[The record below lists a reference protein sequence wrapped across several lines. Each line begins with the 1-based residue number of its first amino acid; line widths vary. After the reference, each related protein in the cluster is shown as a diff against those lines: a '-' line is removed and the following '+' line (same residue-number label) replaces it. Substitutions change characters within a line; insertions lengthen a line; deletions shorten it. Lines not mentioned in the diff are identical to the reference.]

1 MLSWDY
7 KVSNCNLV
15 ITVFVSSQKANFLS
29 DIPSSCKFFV
39 RNTLLLSV
47 RLHDLNTP
55 SSLVHGDGVEL
66 LEAGEG
72 LRAEGLVDLEL
83 VDVGEGLSGLGHHGA
98 DGGHGADAH
107 DLGVAPGD
115 AVTDDSEERDGIF
128 L

>member
-1 MLSWDY
+1 MVTCPKHPLFEGEIFHGLS
-7 KVSNCNLV
+7 
-15 ITVFVSSQKANFLS
+15 T
-29 DIPSSCKFFV
+29 P
-39 RNTLLLSV
+39 
-47 RLHDLNTP
+47 P

-98 DGGHGADAH
+98 DGGHGPDTH

-115 AVTDDSEERDGIF
+115 AVPDDPEGGWICF
-128 L
+128 